1 MQEQSERK
9 FYSNQT
15 SSSSRFSQLKYK
27 IRAAWCPTLWGVA
40 LRKWEA
46 IWMQVILTFR
56 GPELDGL
63 RHGPHALW
71 VAGLNFEV
79 VRRVEG
85 QLLYLVGQPVPHNR
99 LNNPVVYL
107 SIHVRTV
114 VNDVSYSKEGNKRIL
129 YIKEH
134 GSRKI

>member
-1 MQEQSERK
+1 
-9 FYSNQT
+9 
-15 SSSSRFSQLKYK
+15 
-27 IRAAWCPTLWGVA
+27 
-40 LRKWEA
+40 
-46 IWMQVILTFR
+46 MQVILTFR

-99 LNNPVVYL
+99 LNNPVMYF